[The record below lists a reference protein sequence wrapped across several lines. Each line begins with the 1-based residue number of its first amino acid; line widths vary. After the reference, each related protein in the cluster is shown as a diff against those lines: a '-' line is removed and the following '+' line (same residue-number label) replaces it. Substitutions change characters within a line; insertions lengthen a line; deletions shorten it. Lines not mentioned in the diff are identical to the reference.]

1 MGKLRH
7 GGAEAGCLARPTR
20 LDSDAIHRAD
30 ANKGA
35 PFVAREDYVAV
46 GIRLFAVYLAV
57 STLGMAANLVGMAA
71 LAESRELG
79 AGLWTAGAAIVLVAA
94 TALWLWF
101 FPLTVARKL
110 LPVMNEPRSEE
121 SAGPAVLASVALTL
135 MGVWLLAGALIDV
148 SFWLTW
154 ATTLRASGF
163 DARPISAEQI
173 ANMVA
178 TGVEL
183 VLALVLIFGASGLR
197 RLLFRFRYGPA
208 AERMAD

>member
-1 MGKLRH
+1 MHRR
-7 GGAEAGCLARPTR
+7 GGVKAGCLARPAR
-20 LDSDAIHRAD
+20 LDSDAIDRAD

-35 PFVAREDYVAV
+35 PFVAREDYIAV
-46 GIRLFAVYLAV
+46 GIRLFAIYLAL
-57 STLGMAANLVGMAA
+57 STLGMAANAVGMAA
-71 LAESRELG
+71 LVESQGIG

-110 LPVMNEPRSEE
+110 LPVMNEPRSEQA
-121 SAGPAVLASVALTL
+121 AGPAVLASVALTL
-135 MGVWLLAGALIDV
+135 MGVWLLAGALIDAT
-148 SFWLTW
+148 FWLTW
-154 ATTLRASGF
+154 ATTMRGSGF
-163 DARPISAEQI
+163 DATPFTGEQV

-178 TGVEL
+178 TAVEA

-208 AERMAD
+208 AGRMAD